1 MIRSSSL
8 ADRCFMALCAAG
20 SLALVLGFAPSA
32 PMRGASDGG
41 DAMQRA
47 DRFFAAR
54 KYDDALTVY
63 SALSRANP
71 HNGTARRM
79 AGECGVMLGEAA
91 PKDKQLAA
99 FKTAESVL
107 RDAIRLNPRD
117 GAAHYWLARCLG
129 QEALFVGVWKSIP
142 IGKEVKTHV
151 DLAIQYDPS
160 LDGAYHV
167 RARWNREVT
176 EKPKFARVP
185 LGLGDADL
193 KAGYK
198 DIQEALELN
207 PHHLNHHIEMARY
220 QIRFKKLDE
229 AREWLTRGLND
240 TQMDDPEKRPE
251 AEALLAT
258 LNKGK

>member
-1 MIRSSSL
+1 MTRRLSRARL
-8 ADRCFMALCAAG
+8 CFVALCAAG
-20 SLALVLGFAPSA
+20 SLALALGTPAHA
-32 PMRGASDGG
+32 AHDGG

-47 DRFFAAR
+47 DAFFAAR
-54 KYDDALTVY
+54 QYDEALTVY
-63 SALSRANP
+63 TALSRSNP
-71 HNGTARRM
+71 HNGNARRM
-79 AGECGVMLGEAA
+79 AGECRVMLGEAA
-91 PKDKQLAA
+91 PKDKQLAE
-99 FKTAESVL
+99 FKAAEALL

-129 QEALFVGVWKSIP
+129 QEALFVGIWKSIP
-142 IGKEVKTHV
+142 IGKEVKAHV
-151 DLAIQYDPS
+151 DLALQYDPT

-193 KAGYK
+193 AAGYK
-198 DIQEALELN
+198 DIQKALELN

-220 QIRFKKLDE
+220 QVRLKKKE
-229 AREWLTRGLND
+229 AARDWLTRGLAD
-240 TQMDDPEKRPE
+240 TQVDDPEKRTE

-258 LNKGK
+258 LNKAK